1 MPIPIVYPLFSF
13 INNVS
18 DLGEVN
24 LNWFNDLTE
33 SHKNETGPRQKET
46 PIAEIETEQRPSS
59 VYTTT
64 ESEDDCERSKT
75 LRQHVDQRDADRIP
89 NVGTTHDAT
98 SPRVGQVVNAGRC
111 VSTPTVSGKGG
122 VNGE

>member
-1 MPIPIVYPLFSF
+1 MFSF

-33 SHKNETGPRQKET
+33 SHQNETGPSQKET
-46 PIAEIETEQRPSS
+46 PITEIETVQRPSS
-59 VYTTT
+59 VSTTT
-64 ESEDDCERSKT
+64 ESEDDCQRSKA
-75 LRQHVDQRDADRIP
+75 LRLHVDQRDVDRIP

-98 SPRVGQVVNAGRC
+98 SPRVGRVVNAGRRA
-111 VSTPTVSGKGG
+111 STPTVSGKGG
-122 VNGE
+122 VYGE